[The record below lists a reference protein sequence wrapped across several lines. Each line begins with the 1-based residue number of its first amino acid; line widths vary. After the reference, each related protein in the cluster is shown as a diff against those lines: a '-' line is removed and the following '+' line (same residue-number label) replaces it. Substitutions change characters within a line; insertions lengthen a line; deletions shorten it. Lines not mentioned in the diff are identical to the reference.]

1 MNEENNADEIE
12 KIITEKLKKKVRE
25 LVGIIT
31 ANEASI
37 DYNSAESDCS
47 KKELMRDT
55 IEKLLVKK
63 SLMLFSTIL

>member
-1 MNEENNADEIE
+1 M
-12 KIITEKLKKKVRE
+12 RE

-31 ANEASI
+31 ANEVSI
-37 DYNSAESDCS
+37 DYNSAESNCS

>member
-1 MNEENNADEIE
+1 M
-12 KIITEKLKKKVRE
+12 RE